1 MSGVS
6 WLISRAG
13 PFVRRNDAMR
23 NPLYAVAA
31 APANRG
37 DVNVTVSGE
46 IDLAAHGELR
56 TTLLQAV
63 NASRRKVVVDLHQA
77 KFLDSGGIGV
87 LLQALQAAR
96 ESSRELTVVGA
107 GGMVRQILEIAGVYA
122 ILAGEE
128 AESGP
133 DGPGRRV

>member
-1 MSGVS
+1 
-6 WLISRAG
+6 
-13 PFVRRNDAMR
+13 MR
-23 NPLYAVAA
+23 NTLYAVAA

-63 NASRRKVVVDLHQA
+63 NASRRKVVVDLHQVR
-77 KFLDSGGIGV
+77 FLDSGAIGV

-122 ILAGEE
+122 ILAGDA
-128 AESGP
+128 AEPGP
-133 DGPGRRV
+133 DGPGRRI